1 VIFQLGFPELSF
13 WNAKSEEVVEP
24 ARYTVWV
31 GGSSKADQ
39 QAAFEIA
46 P

>member
-1 VIFQLGFPELSF
+1 
-13 WNAKSEEVVEP
+13 VVEP